1 MVRIQLSSLDEFVS
15 SLSRLDYEAAK
26 LASGKVMEDH
36 IQMGA
41 LMFSLLTIE
50 MMYTSMDYLAA
61 GNFRRGNGY
70 LLHMYTPLPLRLD
83 RLLKKLVAEYE
94 EERQRLMSA
103 RVQPAGDDGAAEGAA
118 GGPDGRAP
126 SNAPR
131 RASGRAA
138 TDYFPA
144 FDPNQF
150 VQNTAAAARVAA
162 ELATVRKFVDFIGKF
177 VEVRKTMVVLY
188 RFVAVTGPVLHVRKL
203 RLLLGHCAAVLESI
217 EPDGLYGKLLAHV
230 RGEVRLVGEL
240 VEWDAHV
247 TAYDFARSV
256 VAMQTARRLLRAW
269 QADVVA
275 RGAEDGAAGGGP
287 ARDEAPGALYKAL
300 ARSARLVQGF
310 LWGGAG
316 AAAGLAAGGRAGGGG
331 GRMRGIAVWLDRWTA
346 HLAFRTTAYF
356 QRHLLAARALHTADA
371 LADVW
376 RRPALSPDLSAKIG
390 DFLRAFDGECVAL
403 LFASSAAHPF
413 APDGVAVCGTKQH
426 VPLARVQA
434 CATLFCQRRRPS
446 SAVGDDVHGMASA
459 QGDAEWLRQNCL
471 PDILC
476 VVDAA
481 QQAMDAE
488 LLGAAPLLDAL
499 GDDADADALLDE
511 LAGSVRDA
519 LAAAVVARATTR
531 GTRRDSRDAR
541 DGRRHDRLRT
551 PSQMAQPADED
562 SLYSTYLLKSHLRNN
577 LTAGAGPAGA
587 HESPDR
593 ASVDPMAIR
602 IARARHPDPPLAR
615 PSTVYSVGGRGAAH
629 VRRGSA
635 GPAAGDLS
643 LFAGRRDRRA
653 PSIRSLLRPGAPP
666 TAAAADS
673 DVARR
678 ARRGERLAELFG
690 GWDAEGTAH
699 VAGGLEPA
707 LHVPAE
713 LAYSTPTRGS
723 VGRRAHAGDVEGGL
737 AQRLSRAAADSVDA
751 LDGYTY
757 VYARVAMPNVTL
769 VAVLVDSERA
779 MARRREALR
788 AWDAVVAAVRGTPLL
803 DLLLTLA

>member
-94 EERQRLMSA
+94 EERQRLMST
-103 RVQPAGDDGAAEGAA
+103 RVQPAGDGGGGSGEGTAAA
-118 GGPDGRAP
+118 PGRAP
-126 SNAPR
+126 TTPGR
-131 RASGRAA
+131 RGSGRPA
-138 TDYFPA
+138 TDYFAA

-162 ELATVRKFVDFIGKF
+162 ELQTVRKFVDFIGKF

-217 EPDGLYGKLLAHV
+217 EPDALYGKLLAHV
-230 RGEVRLVGEL
+230 QGEVRLVGEL

-247 TAYDFARSV
+247 TAYDFARAV
-256 VAMQTARRLLRAW
+256 VGMRTARTMLAAW
-269 QADVVA
+269 QRDVV
-275 RGAEDGAAGGGP
+275 ESGGGVEQ
-287 ARDEAPGALYKAL
+287 ADGGAGEAPGVLRKAL
-300 ARSARLVQGF
+300 ARSARLVQGL
-310 LWGGAG
+310 LWGGGTGEEASG
-316 AAAGLAAGGRAGGGG
+316 PRG
-331 GRMRGIAVWLDRWTA
+331 GRMRGIVVWLDRWTGF
-346 HLAFRTTAYF
+346 LAFRTTAYF
-356 QRHLLAARALHTADA
+356 QRHLLHTRALHAADA
-371 LADVW
+371 AADVW
-376 RRPALSPDLSAKIG
+376 RRAALAPDLHALIS
-390 DFLRAFDGECVAL
+390 DFLRSFDGECVAL

-413 APDGVAVCGTKQH
+413 APDGVAIAGTKQH

-434 CATLFCQRRRPS
+434 CATLFCQRRRP
-446 SAVGDDVHGMASA
+446 AAHADVHGVDV

-476 VVDAA
+476 VVDDARA
-481 QQAMDAE
+481 AMDAE

-499 GDDADADALLDE
+499 ADDADALLDE

-519 LAAAVVARATTR
+519 LAAAVVARATR
-531 GTRRDSRDAR
+531 GGRRESRDAR
-541 DGRRHDRLRT
+541 DRRSDRLRT
-551 PSQMAQPADED
+551 PAQMAQPADED

-577 LTAGAGPAGA
+577 LTAQEP
-587 HESPDR
+587 PDR

-602 IARARHPDPPLAR
+602 IARVRLPEPPLVR
-615 PSTVYSVGGRGAAH
+615 PATVYQAVGRSDLHGRR
-629 VRRGSA
+629 VSA
-635 GPAAGDLS
+635 GPSAGDLS
-643 LFAGRRDRRA
+643 LFAGRRAQRA
-653 PSIRSLLRPGAPP
+653 PSVRSLMRGSAGAMAP
-666 TAAAADS
+666 ADS
-673 DVARR
+673 EMARR
-678 ARRGERLAELFG
+678 VRRGERLAELFG
-690 GWDAEGTAH
+690 GWDAEGTAL
-699 VAGGLEPA
+699 ARTPEPVV
-707 LHVPAE
+707 HVPAE

-723 VGRRAHAGDVEGGL
+723 IGRRAHAMEPDGGGL
-737 AQRLSRAAADSVDA
+737 AQRLARAADAQDA

-769 VAVLVDSERA
+769 VGVLADSERA
-779 MARRREALR
+779 VARRREAMR
-788 AWDAVVAAVRGTPLL
+788 AWDAIVAAVRGSQLL